1 MRFTYT
7 ISHVQGKDLVCAD
20 TLSRSPIRDKGNE
33 DVLAEEAKGFVDQV
47 LKELPVTEDRLN
59 EFRLRQKQDEVCD
72 KVMKYCT
79 HGWPDKNNINDAVKP
94 YWQHIGDLTIQ
105 EGLLFHGK
113 RLVVPLSMRLDILDK
128 IHTGHLGITKC
139 RERARTSV
147 WWPGMSKQVEDLVGN
162 CHVCSKERQNK
173 AEPLISFV
181 LPERPWQNVC
191 TDLFELNGKKY
202 LIIVDYFSRYPE
214 LALLNSTTSTD
225 VITHMK
231 SCFLRHGIPDI
242 VMSDNGPQF
251 KSADFIKFSLRYGFK
266 HQTSSPR
273 YPQANGEIEWSV
285 KTVKSLL
292 KKSKDPY
299 IALMAYRATPL
310 ENGYSPAKLLFGR
323 MIQTTLPLVA
333 DNLVPTWPYIVTVR
347 EREENI
353 KKRQK
358 NNHDARH
365 DAKTLEQLEPRDK
378 VWIPD
383 RKESGT
389 IREKLETLR
398 SYIVETPT
406 GSVRRNRRHL
416 IEVPVNNN
424 HGKQESIEPTVETER
439 SENNTGYYTRS
450 GRLSVPPQ
458 RLEIKY

>member
-1 MRFTYT
+1 M
-7 ISHVQGKDLVCAD
+7 
-20 TLSRSPIRDKGNE
+20 
-33 DVLAEEAKGFVDQV
+33 
-47 LKELPVTEDRLN
+47 
-59 EFRLRQKQDEVCD
+59 
-72 KVMKYCT
+72 
-79 HGWPDKNNINDAVKP
+79 
-94 YWQHIGDLTIQ
+94 
-105 EGLLFHGK
+105 
-113 RLVVPLSMRLDILDK
+113 
-128 IHTGHLGITKC
+128 
-139 RERARTSV
+139 
-147 WWPGMSKQVEDLVGN
+147 
-162 CHVCSKERQNK
+162 
-173 AEPLISFV
+173 
-181 LPERPWQNVC
+181 
-191 TDLFELNGKKY
+191 
-202 LIIVDYFSRYPE
+202 
-214 LALLNSTTSTD
+214 D

-231 SCFLRHGIPDI
+231 SCFARHGIPDI

-266 HQTSSPR
+266 HQTSSLR
-273 YPQANGEIEWSV
+273 YPQANGEIERWV

-292 KKSKDPY
+292 KKSKDPSY

-310 ENGYSPAKLLFGR
+310 ENGYSPAELLFGR

-358 NNHDARH
+358 SNHDARH
-365 DAKTLEQLEPRDK
+365 DAKTLEQLEPQDK

-389 IREKLETLR
+389 IREKLETPR

-424 HGKQESIEPTVETER
+424 HGKQVSIEPTVETER

-450 GRLSVPPQ
+450 GRLSVPSQ